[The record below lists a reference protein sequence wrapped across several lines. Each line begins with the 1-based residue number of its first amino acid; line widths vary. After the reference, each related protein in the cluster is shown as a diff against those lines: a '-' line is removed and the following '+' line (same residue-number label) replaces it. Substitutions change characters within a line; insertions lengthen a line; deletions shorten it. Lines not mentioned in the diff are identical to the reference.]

1 MVENMSFDPALR
13 LCRCEPAVLRAW
25 HDLRA
30 LGSDEVSAFHACT
43 ALYRIHHADAS
54 LQDARD
60 IVAEWLERQSAT

>member
-1 MVENMSFDPALR
+1 MVGKMLCNPVLR
-13 LCRCEPAVLRAW
+13 LCRCERAVLQAW

-43 ALYRIHHADAS
+43 TLYRIHHEDAS
-54 LQDARD
+54 LHDARD